1 MQADNYLGIN
11 DVYSSVYSK
20 KSSKFLGFL
29 FPVINQEDYTEK
41 VKKYKVKY
49 SDASH
54 VCSACVINVDRTFR
68 HFNDDGEPS
77 NSAGRPILNAIL
89 SSGLS
94 FVGCVVIRYYGGKKL
109 GVPGLIE
116 SYGEAA
122 TISIEKSELVQKLQ
136 KEIVICS
143 IDSAFEYHIYNFL
156 SNNHKIIFVKNV
168 DNKFELSVPRSM
180 VMDVKTQL
188 KKINTLV
195 VEE

>member
-1 MQADNYLGIN
+1 MQADSYLGID

-20 KSSKFLGFL
+20 NSSKFLGFL
-29 FPVINQEDYTEK
+29 FPIVSQEDYTEK
-41 VKKYKVKY
+41 VKKYKVEY

-54 VCSACVINVDRTFR
+54 VCSACVMNIDRTFR

-94 FVGCVVIRYYGGKKL
+94 FVGSVVIRYYGGKKL
-109 GVPGLIE
+109 GIPGLIE

-122 TISIEKSELVQKLQ
+122 KITIEKSDLVQKLQ

-143 IDSAFEYHIYNFL
+143 IDSGFAYHIYNFL
-156 SNNHKIIFVKNV
+156 SNNHKINFVRNV
-168 DNKFELSVPRSM
+168 ENKFELSVPRSM
-180 VMDVKTQL
+180 VMDVKMQL